1 MENLYNI
8 LLSEPP
14 KNILTIESDPAAF
27 STMKLNRLSNEY
39 ILKNVQSKEGR
50 DEFIEQGWKT
60 LKKNPKSYR
69 MGLLKN
75 HADGFEEEVW
85 SMFARMGYPIM
96 GKLKSFGLKYDK
108 SLPEKQIDVFAADG
122 ETTLIVEC
130 KSSSIR
136 KRRDL
141 KGDIAQYASIINEL
155 RSAAQKLIPGK
166 QKVAFIF
173 FTNNIIISEPDQ
185 TRLKKAGIYHFNQDA
200 LAYYEQ
206 LSSHLGSG
214 AKYQFMG
221 MLFKGKK
228 IEELKNKVPAIEGRL
243 GKNTYYTFSIE
254 PSTLLKIGYVL
265 HRTDPTSAAI
275 SSYQRIVNKNRVKQI
290 GEFIENGGYF
300 PNSLIVKK
308 I

>member
-166 QKVAFIF
+166 QKV
-173 FTNNIIISEPDQ
+173 
-185 TRLKKAGIYHFNQDA
+185 
-200 LAYYEQ
+200 
-206 LSSHLGSG
+206 
-214 AKYQFMG
+214 
-221 MLFKGKK
+221 
-228 IEELKNKVPAIEGRL
+228 
-243 GKNTYYTFSIE
+243 
-254 PSTLLKIGYVL
+254 
-265 HRTDPTSAAI
+265 
-275 SSYQRIVNKNRVKQI
+275 
-290 GEFIENGGYF
+290 
-300 PNSLIVKK
+300 
-308 I
+308 